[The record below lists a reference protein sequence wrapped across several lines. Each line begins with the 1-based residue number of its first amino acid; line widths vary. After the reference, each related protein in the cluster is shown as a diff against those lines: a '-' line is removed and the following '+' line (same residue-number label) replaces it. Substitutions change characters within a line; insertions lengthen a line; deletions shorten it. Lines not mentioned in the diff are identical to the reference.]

1 MATDPSILQFQAD
14 IKALSQSMQALA
26 ATNGRTAAA
35 IDANRDSFIELSTEV
50 DTYEQQLK
58 KNRKLTKDQEALL
71 KKASD
76 SRKREI
82 ELAKQLQ
89 KLQADKVD
97 AEKKSKQ
104 NAEQMAR
111 LNASIL
117 YTEQQLAKAH
127 TGTTKAASDL
137 EDSFVG
143 VAKKTDWV
151 SAALVYFGSTLS
163 AQGKQLVAQYKT
175 SGGVIEGSSGIF
187 SSLLDQQNKAL
198 SLGLT
203 GNELATISKEA
214 RQTINAMGGTSAA
227 FSQMTPAID
236 SFRAMT
242 LNSADAVKLA
252 AQSAQYFATNGL
264 KPTAANIEQYRQSL
278 VLMTAQTGMNT
289 DQAAAY
295 FDELSKD
302 ADSVELLRTA
312 RKGERESIL
321 ANQRAQIANSIALGM
336 TAEQAKQASKMLASM
351 VAQKPIDRLKQAARI
366 RALGGAMGIGGA
378 NEAANDLVAGRQ
390 NSQALKDFSVAA
402 ANARDAAKDQGFAS
416 ELFTSQL
423 YDKLDLDKYY
433 GKGSQFSTTLGDS
446 LAKPL
451 GEISASFT
459 DAAKTSE
466 GQHIATM
473 AKWAD
478 QLKIALSGDHWLGVI
493 AGGVAVIAAL
503 MMKDTLGKGI
513 GKLGSSIAE
522 KLGVN
527 AAKGET
533 KLADAVG
540 ESVAKATSKVG
551 SGVEGVAQA
560 TSHGTG
566 GLAEGATSGL
576 GSGVADGAAGEA
588 KAAATG
594 LKSMAGVAKSLGA
607 VAKVLGPVA
616 GVAVGVLDA
625 KDEYDKNGKAGA
637 AVGTGVGS
645 AAGGIAG
652 GWAGAAGG
660 AALGAAIGS
669 VVPILGTAVG
679 GVVGG
684 ILGAVGGG
692 WGGSAA
698 GGAAGKAIGSKFDTP
713 DGAGQPTSQL
723 QPKDPKL
730 DIAKKAQD
738 TNSDIKDAT
747 VASAT
752 GITSQLT
759 KMDTQRDILNLLATL
774 TQKQIDIAEKT
785 LVAVTLTDKEKQ
797 DRTNTSTLRKDNKFA
812 SQYNYA

>member
-14 IKALSQSMQALA
+14 IRALSQSMQALA
-26 ATNGRTAAA
+26 AANGRTASAV
-35 IDANRDSFIELSTEV
+35 DANRETFIDLSEEV
-50 DTYEQQLK
+50 GQYEQQLK

-71 KKASD
+71 KKASEA
-76 SRKREI
+76 RKREI
-82 ELAKQLQ
+82 EIDKQLL

-97 AEKKSKQ
+97 AEKKSKKDQ
-104 NAEQMAR
+104 AQIDR
-111 LNASIL
+111 LNKNIAF
-117 YTEQQLAKAH
+117 TQGELAKANK
-127 TGTTKAASDL
+127 TTKGAAQEL

-151 SAALVYFGSTLS
+151 SAALVYFGSTL
-163 AQGKQLVAQYKT
+163 ATQGKQLVSQYKT
-175 SGGVIEGSSGIF
+175 SGGVIEGSSNIF
-187 SSLLDQQNKAL
+187 GSLLEQQNKAL
-198 SLGLT
+198 TLGLT

-227 FSQMTPAID
+227 FSAMTPAID
-236 SFRAMT
+236 NFRAMT
-242 LNSADAVKLA
+242 LNSAEAAKLA
-252 AQSAQYFATNGL
+252 AGAAQYFAQSGV
-264 KPTAANIEQYRQSL
+264 KPTAVNIEQYRKSL
-278 VLMTAQTGMNT
+278 VQLTAQTGMST

-295 FDELSKD
+295 YDELAKD
-302 ADSVELLRTA
+302 ADTVELMRTA
-312 RKGERESIL
+312 RKGERQAIL
-321 ANQRAQIANSIALGM
+321 DNQRAQIANSIALGM

-390 NSQALKDFSVAA
+390 NSQALKDFSIAA
-402 ANARDAAKDQGFAS
+402 ANARDSAKDQGLAS
-416 ELFTSQL
+416 EIFTSQL

-433 GKGSQFSTTLGDS
+433 GKGTPFSTTLGDS

-451 GEISASFT
+451 SDINKTFT
-459 DAAKTSE
+459 DAAMTAQGQAAQLIAKTAE
-466 GQHIATM
+466 QV
-473 AKWAD
+473 
-478 QLKIALSGDHWLGVI
+478 KIALSGEHWLGVI
-493 AGGVAVIAAL
+493 AGGVAVIAAF
-503 MMKDTLGKGI
+503 MMKDTLTKGAGKI
-513 GKLGSSIAE
+513 GEKLAE
-522 KLGVN
+522 KFGAN
-527 AAKGET
+527 AAKGEVKAAET
-533 KLADAVG
+533 FS
-540 ESVAKATSKVG
+540 ESVAKMGDKI
-551 SGVEGVAQA
+551 GVAKGA
-560 TSHGTG
+560 GTA
-566 GLAEGATSGL
+566 LPTIEGAAKAG
-576 GSGVADGAAGEA
+576 GGIADGAAGEA
-588 KAAATG
+588 KAASGALSKLG
-594 LKSMAGVAKSLGA
+594 GAAKALGS

-660 AALGAAIGS
+660 AALGAAVGS

-684 ILGAVGGG
+684 ILGAIGGG

-698 GGAAGKAIGSKFDTP
+698 GGAAGKAIGSKFDKQDGLVAP
-713 DGAGQPTSQL
+713 DQAPQL
-723 QPKDPKL
+723 QSKDPKL
-730 DIAKKAQD
+730 DMAKKAQD

-747 VASAT
+747 VTSAT
-752 GITSQLT
+752 GITAQLK
-759 KMDTQRDILNLLATL
+759 KMDTQQDILQLLATL
-774 TQKQIDIAEKT
+774 TQKQVDLAEKT

-797 DRTNTSTLRKDNKFA
+797 DRTSTRELRKDNKFA